1 MATAWPSGR
10 VGSFTHSAEPRQS
23 EFFACKRGKQNT
35 AGELAL
41 ERREQAREL
50 QEARRA
56 GSVVVRAGVNL
67 ADLGWRKRVM
77 IAVTEMIVV
86 RSQNDVFVGL
96 AGKIGEDIVHSCV
109 RAFDA
114 RSYR

>member
-1 MATAWPSGR
+1 MS
-10 VGSFTHSAEPRQS
+10 
-23 EFFACKRGKQNT
+23 
-35 AGELAL
+35 
-41 ERREQAREL
+41 RREQAREL
-50 QEARRA
+50 EEARRA

-67 ADLGWRKRVM
+67 ADLRRRKRIM

-86 RSQNDVFVGL
+86 RSQNDVFAGL
-96 AGKIGEDIVHSCV
+96 AREIGQDIVHGCV